1 MAIRMTGLTS
11 GLDTESIV
19 ASLMEAHKAK
29 KHKVDSKK
37 QKLEWK
43 QEAWE
48 KLNTKIYNFYKD
60 YAGKMRFQT
69 NYKTKKATSSDSTKV
84 TATAGSNAT
93 KGTYRVNVKQLAAAQ
108 YVTSAKVPEYTTT
121 NEDGDTV
128 TKKVSGSTK
137 LSEIGMVTDGS
148 SQIQVSTEKK
158 TLTFNVDEHTT
169 VSDFLTLM
177 QDAGLNATFDSSQG
191 RFFIGAKGSGAN
203 QKFTIQTAT
212 LNADQLTAQQQLKNV
227 LKYNDL
233 SSAQKKSVQTVMS
246 NIQNGTNADKLDKS
260 ITTLQ
265 GIVDSTAKSEVTK
278 YFTNEIKDNYISQ
291 YVEPHASG
299 IAGMEQLTA
308 AGREALKKAGKIKD
322 GQTYKEEDLVKMAKQ
337 LAQTNA
343 SKDIKSQANQD
354 KIKDALENGFDDGNG
369 FVIASKDDRH
379 QAVEDA
385 VNDYATEIS
394 NGVTVQAGS
403 SAELKKLGLDT
414 IDGSEVKEDASGNS
428 MVVVAAADSIVQVNG
443 ATLTSTGTTMDIGG
457 LTINLAGETDGEIS
471 ITVADDVESV
481 YDSIK
486 EFINQYNSIL
496 SEMNKL
502 YNADSSRGYDVLTEE
517 QKDEMSDD
525 EVEKWNA
532 KIKDSL
538 LRRDSTLD
546 GVIST
551 MRSITGVA
559 VTASNGKKYSL
570 ANLGITMG
578 KDYKEHGLLHIKG
591 DEDDTD
597 YADSENTLMNL
608 LKQDPDI
615 VSEVMAGL
623 TSQLYNTL
631 TKKMQSSKLSSALTF
646 YNDKEMKKQIS
657 QYNKDIKKWETKLKD
672 YEDRYYKQ
680 FTAME
685 KALSSLSS
693 QQSALSGYFGA

>member
-19 ASLMEAHKAK
+19 AALMESHKAK

-37 QKLEWK
+37 QKLEWQ

-69 NYKTKKATSSDSTKV
+69 NYKTKKATSSDSSKV
-84 TATAGSNAT
+84 TATANSNAT
-93 KGTYRVNVKQLAAAQ
+93 KGTYRVNVKSLAAAQ
-108 YVTSAKVPEYTTT
+108 FVTSAKIPDYATT
-121 NEDGDTV
+121 NDDGDPI
-128 TKKVSGSTK
+128 TKKVTSSTK
-137 LSEIGMVTDGS
+137 LSDIGMVADGS
-148 SQIQVSTEKK
+148 SQILVTTDKKSVS
-158 TLTFNVDEHTT
+158 LNVDENTT
-169 VSDFLTLM
+169 VADFLKLM
-177 QDAGLNATFDSSQG
+177 DNAGLDASYNESQG
-191 RFFIGAKGSGAN
+191 RFFIGARKSGAD
-203 QKFTIQTAT
+203 QKFTIQSVT
-212 LNADQLTAQQQLKNV
+212 LDSAQASAQQQLKNV
-227 LKYNDL
+227 LKYDSL
-233 SSAQKKSVQTVMS
+233 SSSQRSSVQTVMS

-265 GIVDSTAKSEVTK
+265 GIADAQAKSELTK
-278 YFTNEIKDNYISQ
+278 YYTNEIKEGYLNQFIQNNGGNETVTTD
-291 YVEPHASG
+291 
-299 IAGMEQLTA
+299 GM
-308 AGREALKKAGKIKD
+308 EALKKAKKIKD
-322 GQTYKEEDLVKMAKQ
+322 GVTYTDKQLVDMAKS
-337 LAQTNA
+337 LAQSNA
-343 SKDIKSQANQD
+343 NNEIKSQENQD
-354 KIKDALENGFDDGNG
+354 KIKSALETGFDDGNG
-369 FVIASKDDRH
+369 FVVASKNDRH

-385 VNDYATEIS
+385 VNDYATAIS
-394 NGVTVQAGS
+394 AGLNIQTGS
-403 SAELKKLGLDT
+403 SAELQKLGLDT
-414 IDGSEVKEDASGNS
+414 VDGSEVKENASGNS
-428 MVVVAAADSIVQVNG
+428 MVVVAAADSVVQVNG
-443 ATLTSTGTTMDIGG
+443 ATLTSTSTTLDLNG
-457 LTINLAGETDGEIS
+457 LTLNLTGVTDGEIS
-471 ITVADDVESV
+471 VTVADDTESV

-502 YNADSSRGYDVLTEE
+502 YNAESSRGYDVLTDD

-525 EVEKWNA
+525 EVEKWNT

-538 LRRDSTLD
+538 LRRDTTLNGLISTLRNIA
-546 GVIST
+546 GVS
-551 MRSITGVA
+551 

-578 KDYKEHGLLHIKG
+578 RDYKEYGLLHIKG

-597 YADSENTLMNL
+597 YADSENTLMKM
-608 LKQDPDI
+608 LKENPDT
-615 VSEVMAGL
+615 VTEVMAGL

-672 YEDRYYKQ
+672 MEDRYYKQ

-693 QQSALSGYFGA
+693 QQNALSGYFGA

>member
-1 MAIRMTGLTS
+1 MALRMTGLTS

-19 ASLMEAHKAK
+19 AAMMEGHKAK
-29 KHKVDSKK
+29 KHKVDAKK

-60 YAGKMRFQT
+60 YAGKLRFQT
-69 NYKTKKATSSDSTKV
+69 NYKTKKASSSDSTKV
-84 TATAGSNAT
+84 TATAKSNAT
-93 KGTYRVNVKQLAAAQ
+93 NGTYRVNVKQLAAAQ

-121 NEDGDTV
+121 NEDGDPV
-128 TKKVSGSTK
+128 TKKVSTSTK
-137 LSEIGMVTDGS
+137 LSDLGMVADGS
-148 SQIQVSTEKK
+148 SQILVSTEKK
-158 TLTFNVDEHTT
+158 SISLNVDENTT
-169 VSDFLTLM
+169 VSDFLTLV
-177 QDAGLNATFDSSQG
+177 QNAGLNASFDAEQG
-191 RFFIGAKGSGAN
+191 RFFIGAKNSGAD

-212 LNADQLTAQQQLKNV
+212 LDAAQMTAQQEIKNAI
-227 LKYNDL
+227 KYDSL
-233 SSAQKKSVQTVMS
+233 SSAKKSTVQTVMS
-246 NIQNGTNADKLDKS
+246 NLQNGTNTDKVAKS
-260 ITTLQ
+260 IKTLQ
-265 GIVDSTAKSEVTK
+265 DMTDATAKSEATK
-278 YFTNEIKDNYISQ
+278 YFTDEIKQSYLNQYITDDGSGNEIVTAD
-291 YVEPHASG
+291 
-299 IAGMEQLTA
+299 GMQ
-308 AGREALKKAGKIKD
+308 ALKDAKKIKD
-322 GQTYKEEDLVKMAKQ
+322 GGTYKTEDLVKMAKS
-337 LAQTNA
+337 LAQTKAN
-343 SKDIKSQANQD
+343 KDIKSEANQD
-354 KIKDALENGFDDGNG
+354 KIKDAVENGYNDGNG
-369 FVIASKDDRH
+369 FVIEAKTARH

-385 VNDYATEIS
+385 VNDYVTALAS
-394 NGVTVQAGS
+394 GGVAVETGS

-428 MVVVAAADSIVQVNG
+428 MVVVAASDSIVQVNG
-443 ATLTSTGTTMDIGG
+443 ATLTSSKTTMDIGG
-457 LTINLAGETDGEIS
+457 VTLNLTGETDGEIS

-502 YNADSSRGYDVLTEE
+502 YNADSARSYDVLTDD
-517 QKDEMSDD
+517 QKEEMSDD
-525 EVEKWNA
+525 EVEKWNT

-546 GVIST
+546 GLIST
-551 MRSITGVA
+551 MRNIAGIS
-559 VTASNGKKYSL
+559 VTASNGKNYSL
-570 ANLGITMG
+570 AMLGITMG
-578 KDYKEHGLLHIKG
+578 RDYKEHGLLHIKG

-597 YADSENTLMNL
+597 YADSENTLMEM
-608 LKQDPDI
+608 LKKDPDT
-615 VSEVMAGL
+615 VAEVMAGL

-631 TKKMQSSKLSSALTF
+631 TKKMQSSTLSSALTF

-657 QYNKDIKKWETKLKD
+657 QYNKDIKKWETKLQD

-693 QQSALSGYFGA
+693 QQSALSGYFGS